1 MKESPQSANT
11 LPAGLRKFS
20 RLGRRGI
27 GGRKTVTFGDAA
39 EVTTSKTWMVVSLG
53 GLLVLWW
60 YITRGSE
67 PILDKKTFPSPAVI
81 LDAFVEWWQDGYRRT
96 TAWEHASASLS
107 RVLKGMVIGTVIGIP
122 VGFAMGLSRVLRGIF
137 DHIVELFRPIPPL
150 ALLPPFIM
158 WFGIG
163 EASKV
168 NLLVWASVWVMI
180 IASRSGVL
188 GVSGSKVHAAYSLG
202 ANKWQ
207 ILRYVIMPNALPE
220 VFTGVR
226 VALGVSWGTLVAAEL
241 VGAEKGLGTTIYI
254 ASRFFRMD
262 IVFVNIIIIGV
273 IGASMEMIMR
283 FLEARLIPWRG
294 KG

>member
-1 MKESPQSANT
+1 
-11 LPAGLRKFS
+11 LRKFS

-137 DHIVELFRPIPPL
+137 DPIVELFRPIPPL